1 MTASYRRNLATTMAC
16 AAIIA
21 GITFA
26 VLPTSAQAITLAGAS
41 GAVAPHGL
49 VEKARVTINVNTHR
63 GRHWNR
69 RHHRRHHCWWNGRRR
84 VCGWR

>member
-1 MTASYRRNLATTMAC
+1 MAC

-26 VLPTSAQAITLAGAS
+26 VLPNSAQAITLAGAS

-49 VEKARVTINVNTHR
+49 VEKARVTINVNTRRAHR
-63 GRHWNR
+63 HQYRDWR
-69 RHHRRHHCWWNGRRR
+69 RHHHCWWNGRRR